1 MKQRSPTIEGFRL
14 MFSRP
19 SLGLAEIAWRWTFG
33 SAAILSLTFLILEY
47 LRTLPVSPGDL
58 FLLSTR
64 HPVLVSQAVA
74 HIFQGSAGRLAR
86 SVFLLFIL
94 LSAAWVVLASLARTA
109 TVRALLNYFREEG
122 AIAADQFV
130 VPGGTNV
137 RYRSP
142 FGLNLLRVL
151 ATMAAL
157 LACLGTFVL
166 AQAAS
171 PPTNPSPGSA
181 MLVFLMLAMGIIQ
194 AWWLLNWILSLA
206 AIFAVADASGTIGA
220 ISKAM
225 DLWRVR
231 WGSIVAAGAWF
242 GIAHTVVF
250 FIATSVVAF
259 PLAFV
264 GVMPAGV
271 VLGGV
276 LLITLWY
283 FAAADFLYAG
293 KMAAY
298 VLIAKGPEESQSVS
312 RVSSPI
318 IPPQSGIDR
327 GELILCDV
335 PPLGRA

>member
-74 HIFQGSAGRLAR
+74 HIFQSSAGRLAK

-109 TVRALLNYFREEG
+109 TVTALLNYFREDQG
-122 AIAADQFV
+122 GAADQIV
-130 VPGGTNV
+130 VPVGANA
-137 RYRSP
+137 RHRSP
-142 FGLNLLRVL
+142 FGLNLFRVL
-151 ATMAAL
+151 ATAAAF
-157 LACLGTFVL
+157 LACFGTLVL

-171 PPTNPSPGSA
+171 PPTNPSPGTA
-181 MLVFLMLAMGIIQ
+181 MLVFLMLVMGTIL

-206 AIFAVADASGTIGA
+206 AIFAVADGSGTFGA

-242 GIAHTVVF
+242 GIAHMVVF

-264 GVMPAGV
+264 GVLPAGV

-276 LLITLWY
+276 LLITLLY

-298 VLIAKGPEESQSVS
+298 VAIAKLPEESQFVS
-312 RVSSPI
+312 RVSDPI
-318 IPPQSGIDR
+318 IPRQSGTDR

-335 PPLGRA
+335 PPLA